1 MNHVQSLYSCNGGFY
16 YYVFTS
22 VHEKMHIYEP
32 KPSHGWKY
40 EALDATTVE
49 KMAKKHARRAKLI
62 SFVQF
67 CSDPFLF
74 INEIHSVQ
82 DGLRFT
88 YIV

>member
-1 MNHVQSLYSCNGGFY
+1 
-16 YYVFTS
+16 
-22 VHEKMHIYEP
+22 MHIYEP

-62 SFVQF
+62 SCVQF

-74 INEIHSVQ
+74 INNYIQFNNLGTH
-82 DGLRFT
+82 GLRFT
-88 YIV
+88 NIV

>member
-1 MNHVQSLYSCNGGFY
+1 MIVSII
-16 YYVFTS
+16 T
-22 VHEKMHIYEP
+22 KMHIYEP

-49 KMAKKHARRAKLI
+49 KMAKKHTTRAKLI
-62 SFVQF
+62 SCVQF

-82 DGLRFT
+82 QLGKDMACGLLTLSRFE
-88 YIV
+88 VAAWKL